1 LTPITE
7 SCRLLPAINDP
18 CGLGKRDDSDC
29 KSGRGQEMNEEV
41 DRGRKIVLAIIVAA
55 IAFSAFSIITFI
67 TTVGP
72 QRLLFQIV
80 RFVLTILLGVFLYR
94 GTKWVYWVSVILFG
108 FAGVIGLMGAFLL
121 GDTLMVL
128 GSVAMGVVYV
138 LSAWVLVYSNNV
150 RLFLEQQ
157 RRR

>member
-1 LTPITE
+1 
-7 SCRLLPAINDP
+7 
-18 CGLGKRDDSDC
+18 
-29 KSGRGQEMNEEV
+29 MNEEV

-67 TTVGP
+67 TTVGL

-108 FAGVIGLMGAFLL
+108 FAGVTGLMGAFLL

>member
-1 LTPITE
+1 
-7 SCRLLPAINDP
+7 
-18 CGLGKRDDSDC
+18 
-29 KSGRGQEMNEEV
+29 MNEEV

-108 FAGVIGLMGAFLL
+108 FAGVTGLMGAFLL